1 MTSTDHAWMV
11 RAGDNNELAELVE
24 EKRAVAIG
32 WSQMRDSSGLSTLDQ
47 FKQRYRES
55 YYAESEGRVNVN
67 ASQVYRFAREIGEG
81 DYVLTYI
88 KASRKLLIGI
98 AQGGYQYATDLFPA
112 PYTHVRAVQW
122 LKRASR
128 DDFSAD
134 ARNSMGSSLT
144 VFNLDAHLS
153 EIHQSAARA
162 GPATPEEE
170 EEPPFAVEVTAKA
183 SELIAD
189 LVSRLD
195 PFEFQDLVAGVL
207 RTMGFRAISSQPGPD
222 RGVDIEAYPDPLGFG
237 APRIKAQ
244 VKHRQAKVTGPEMNQ
259 FVGSLRSGENG
270 LIVSTAGFTSEAETR
285 ARESGKPITM
295 LDRDDFIQ
303 LLLEQY
309 ECLDPEFK
317 AQVPLKRV
325 WLPTE

>member
-1 MTSTDHAWMV
+1 MV
-11 RAGDNNELAELVE
+11 RAGDNNELADLVE

-32 WSQMRDSSGLSTLDQ
+32 WSEVGDVSALSTLDQ
-47 FKQRYRES
+47 FKQRYRDS
-55 YYAESEGRVNVN
+55 YYGQPEARVNVN
-67 ASQVYRFAREIGEG
+67 ASQLYRFAREIGEG
-81 DYVLTYI
+81 DYILTYI
-88 KASRKLLIGI
+88 KASRDLLIGV
-98 AQGGYQYATDLFPA
+98 AHGGYQYLGDLFPA
-112 PYTHVRAVQW
+112 SYTHVRRVEW
-122 LKRASR
+122 LKRVSR
-128 DDFSAD
+128 DDFSGD

-144 VFNLDAHLS
+144 VFNLDSHLP
-153 EIHQSAARA
+153 EIHQSARST
-162 GPATPEEE
+162 GPGTPEEE
-170 EEPPFAVEVTAKA
+170 GEPPFIVEVTAKA

-259 FVGSLRSGENG
+259 FVGSLHTGENG
-270 LIVSTAGFTSEAETR
+270 LFVSTGGFTGEAESR

-295 LDRDDFIQ
+295 LDRDDFIRV
-303 LLLEQY
+303 LLEHY
-309 ECLDPEFK
+309 ECLEPEYK
-317 AQVPLKRV
+317 AQIPLKRV